1 LTSDHE
7 SNRKL
12 DDKQSMMPQRNSTM
26 NCCVKSSSVDSL
38 DDPLFT
44 VSLLY
49 FGSRRMA
56 GRSGV
61 FGKGGVF
68 DSSNRLYLGEGW
80 VVVEE
85 PVRFLAVF

>member
-1 LTSDHE
+1 
-7 SNRKL
+7 
-12 DDKQSMMPQRNSTM
+12 
-26 NCCVKSSSVDSL
+26 
-38 DDPLFT
+38 
-44 VSLLY
+44 
-49 FGSRRMA
+49 MA